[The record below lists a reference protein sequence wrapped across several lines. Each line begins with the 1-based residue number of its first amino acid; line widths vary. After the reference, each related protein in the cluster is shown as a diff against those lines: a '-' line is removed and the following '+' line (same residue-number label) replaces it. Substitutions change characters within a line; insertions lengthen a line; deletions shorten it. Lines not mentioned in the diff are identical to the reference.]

1 MILTV
6 KHILKA
12 FIFVLIKIMPS
23 SNAYIHMF
31 PQHKHLFNNNKES
44 LIKVQ
49 LFGSGLRE

>member
-1 MILTV
+1 MLLTV

-31 PQHKHLFNNNKES
+31 PQHKHLFNNKITQKRN
-44 LIKVQ
+44 L
-49 LFGSGLRE
+49 